1 MNRNMTQDMTK
12 DTILQNIAKR
22 LVRNGRTLVRIGAQP
37 SSLGGAL
44 AQRFCL
50 CANEITARARRDY
63 GSCPTRLR
71 LVVLMLLMMTV
82 GSVNVWGQEPTGVQ
96 TVTEGVPYRIRT
108 SMAEGV
114 QLSTSTQTARS
125 GNTDNSIKTVDYG
138 AKDQIFY
145 FESTSD
151 KYFLKDAS
159 GNYFFVVSGNAY
171 GTSRGAKVNTDKG
184 KFGIEAVSSTDY
196 VKLKCAGSGYLV
208 VGRGFVSGSGVNGD
222 GYKDRINDN
231 SKSIILWKIIPWD
244 PLQDFKVLID
254 AVAAYKDDNA
264 TLSSAYDTALA
275 LYESLNGTYGASEKA
290 DLIDNST
297 FITSVSGGISAL
309 TSARDNYLASL
320 SSPDAGNYYVK
331 NVRTG
336 NLLTHSNDASAM
348 LSSTIGESTLMTLE
362 YADNF
367 YYLKNGDKYMALKGT
382 RANTPGT
389 NYDMAGNVLSIEW
402 KSTKDDNCKLNLK
415 QFGNHRIGIQFNRY
429 QTTNYT
435 GGYLDFGPCTDFTK
449 LYPLRESGI
458 SNPYS
463 YWILIPETL
472 QPPIIT
478 ETDGVVEITSTDEDV
493 TIWYTIDS
501 EFNENNPTDGA
512 TEYTG
517 LLDFSSPY
525 TPRDIRAIAISN
537 HIPTLISD
545 VTLLQMP
552 RDPISISANDQ
563 TIDINSVSTLSY
575 TLSAGEGFVPYDKVY
590 ATSGNASIFTVD
602 SEPFTGGSITLHPVG
617 PGTATLTLIAKK
629 TDGTTDACTTTVSI
643 TVGGTVNEPI
653 ISSVLADGAATI
665 TISSNAEG
673 ATIYYTDDGITTPTS
688 GSTLYNAPF
697 PIPVAQ
703 LPKTIK
709 AIAIKGGVTSEVTTQ
724 VINAYTQSY
733 VALHQ
738 NGAGYLKVKTANVT
752 LDNDDTF
759 RDKDIYSSDGYSI
772 WVRTSDGYLQ
782 NGPYYLNVANGQTL
796 YLSVTPVTTWSFTD
810 VPGDTNGKQTVR
822 YENKYLCRDD
832 NTIKLSESATSGY
845 RVCPITLT
853 EKTDSWTGPTNSDVT
868 VQSPQLVTYLRQYFS
883 RKVSYNFVNDAGT
896 TVSGNEK
903 DNFVYALLEYNTST
917 DANKGSTWDI
927 ADGIIFNKQSSG
939 NVTVTASYNLLP
951 ADLIA
956 RATHSTPVQKDIKLT
971 IQPKSI
977 TLVAEM
983 KYLLFSIKAGDNDRY
998 PYDDGIAEDGD
1009 VKPDGKGGT
1018 GASSVLTDPDT
1029 PNLQISWKLAVDE
1042 EGFYTFQNASTNK
1055 YLYYDETPHASS
1067 DYGALKLGSSP
1078 SDNRYKF
1085 RLYKTS
1091 NTDYGTCYQ
1100 IIPYS
1105 RQFAVYK
1112 NDGVAT
1118 GFYASLNNNN
1128 YETQTPKV
1136 ISLYKADDNSQWCI
1150 YTYEAEYR
1158 IRSDF
1163 SISGPNTASETGN
1176 YEFTSE
1182 GWYGKY
1188 IKESPKT
1195 GKGQNGLVINGTY
1208 KDANNIDYLWTVTG
1222 LGNNITIAD
1231 GTNTDGTWKKTTR
1244 GNTNNR
1250 KLVVNVPSLPT
1261 SSTSGVIQLQ
1271 LFSATNDNQK
1281 WSGFKTM
1288 AFTILGNGTVEWID
1302 IASLA
1307 SITNSSG
1314 AYRLTADATD
1324 APGVTT
1330 FSGIL
1335 DGGGHTISGLTA
1347 PLFETL
1353 TNGTVRN
1360 VNLSGV
1366 SISSHSGPTG
1376 AIAGTANGGSRI
1388 YNVGILDG
1396 SVGSSDDVCGGL
1408 VGQLDGSARVINCF
1422 SYATIS
1428 GGTTVGGI
1436 VGENKYKTTA
1446 ADARTMVMNC
1456 MFYGNITGGT
1466 NKAPIYNGE
1475 IISNVGETGVGN
1487 YNYFLADA
1495 TFTDGIDTYNCA
1507 LMAEKRFLQ
1516 RFEFFRHLLNGHR
1529 ELAGWWATGTF
1540 SKTEM
1545 AKWVMEPSQLG
1556 TSTPYPILKAQG
1568 KYPSVVNIDAENATT
1583 QSERNKGGKLGE
1595 LTVNIQMGDGEVY
1608 NRPSG
1613 AAITTP
1619 QLTLNITDKD
1629 PDHFN
1634 FNYYKVQLPYYND
1647 VGTKN
1652 YTGNRVVTGWKIVS
1666 ITGGSAG
1673 SFTTDEDVTY
1683 NESGEI
1689 ATMPYNFADRNCT
1702 NKDLYGTNGS
1712 NRVFNQGAYWD
1723 VPEGVTAI
1731 TIEPYWA
1738 KCVYLADDNADV
1750 VYNTNMGTAYP
1761 VPNVGGGKIYNNGT
1775 SYSIAGENQVVYTTM
1790 SNAISSTN
1798 STGLFVGIE
1807 GDANNQTV
1815 YDYAVVLVGNYHN
1828 YNSIE
1833 SSNSKP
1839 YTVTSIDLDGDN
1851 EPDYSYILRF
1861 DARKGVHPV
1870 KYDFLNLIGL
1880 GMAQKSTGSTGSY
1893 NFGIMQP
1900 MNWFE
1905 VTNTALFRVTQL
1917 EYEHKDR
1924 AAKPLIL
1931 HGGVIEQWV
1940 SGQSGGN
1947 GQQTTYIHV
1956 GSNVWFKEFHLGCHQ
1971 DATLVTKHPP
1981 VSVTGGD
1988 YNEFYLT
1995 GLYSAAANCEDNAE
2009 CYINGGRFDKVA
2021 GTGIEGIG
2029 KANGAE
2035 NTGNIVWQIQNADIE
2050 EFYGGGI
2057 NAAKPMQ
2064 GNITTVITGSHV
2076 KRFCGGPKFGDMNTG
2091 KTVITTATNCTFGSF
2106 FGAGYGGNSYNRA
2119 APGNFTGSANYRW
2132 NDWIAGTVK
2141 GSINSGNYPNG
2152 VTYSGY
2158 KQDYISQ
2165 FGGVSTR
2172 FDYQFL
2178 PQSDNTNNV
2187 GRLFIDFVNFSLAT
2201 THNVTSTLTGC
2212 TITGN
2217 FYGGGSLGKVDGNV
2231 TSTLTNC
2238 TVRGSVFGGGYDAT
2252 RPTVQVM
2259 STAGFTTP
2267 PDYNTNTGVFIP
2279 AAEPYN
2285 SSEEYSWE
2293 HSETVNSTATAIN
2306 KDDHILYT
2314 TADLTT
2320 LGQVTGNVTL
2330 DITGNTLVEGQAVD
2344 YEGNPTS
2351 GDRGGVFGGGDA
2363 SAVLGNTTVTI
2374 NATALQEGAAYNA
2387 YRVYGGGN
2395 SAPVGG
2401 NSIVTL
2407 KGKTQVLD
2415 NVFGGG
2421 NEGEVGGNATVNI
2434 QQ

>member
-1 MNRNMTQDMTK
+1 MMM
-12 DTILQNIAKR
+12 
-22 LVRNGRTLVRIGAQP
+22 
-37 SSLGGAL
+37 
-44 AQRFCL
+44 
-50 CANEITARARRDY
+50 
-63 GSCPTRLR
+63 
-71 LVVLMLLMMTV
+71 VVLMMMMI
-82 GSVNVWGQEPTGVQ
+82 GENVWGQETTGVQ
-96 TVTEGVPYRIRT
+96 TVKEGVPYRIRT

-145 FESTSD
+145 FESTGD
-151 KYFLKDAS
+151 NYFLKDAS

-171 GTSRGAKVNTDKG
+171 GTSRGDKVDTDKG
-184 KFGIEAVSSTDY
+184 KFSIEAVSGTDY

-222 GYKDRINDN
+222 GYKDRTNDN

-254 AVAAYKDDNA
+254 AVAVYKDDNA

-275 LYESLNGTYGASEKA
+275 LYESLNDTYGASEKA
-290 DLIDNST
+290 DLINNST
-297 FITSVSGGISAL
+297 FITDVSGGISDL
-309 TSARDNYLASL
+309 TSARDTYLASL

-331 NVRTG
+331 NVHTG

-389 NYDMAGNVLSIEW
+389 NYDLAGNVLSIEW

-415 QFGNHRIGIQFNRY
+415 QFGNHRIGIQFNKY
-429 QTTNYT
+429 QTTYT
-435 GGYLDFGPCTDFTK
+435 GGYLDFGPCTDFSK

-478 ETDGVVEITSTDEDV
+478 ETDGVVKITSTDEDV

-552 RDPISISANDQ
+552 RDPVSISANDQ

-590 ATSGNASIFTVD
+590 ATSGNTSIFTVD

-643 TVGGTVNEPI
+643 TVSGTVNAPI

-665 TISSNAEG
+665 TISSDAEG
-673 ATIYYTDDGITTPTS
+673 ATIYYTDDGITTPTL

-697 PIPVAQ
+697 TIPVAQ

-709 AIAIKGGVTSEVTTQ
+709 AIAIKGGVTSEVTAQ
-724 VINAYTQSY
+724 VINAYIQSY

-738 NGAGYLKVKTANVT
+738 NGTGYLKVKTADVT
-752 LDNDDTF
+752 LDNDATF

-810 VPGDTNGKQTVR
+810 VPGDANGKQTVK
-822 YENKYLCRDD
+822 YENKYLCRDG
-832 NTIKLSESATSGY
+832 NTIKLSESATSSY
-845 RVCPITLT
+845 HVCPITLT

-883 RKVSYNFVNDAGT
+883 RKISYNFVNDAGT
-896 TVSGNEK
+896 PVSGNEK

-971 IQPKSI
+971 IQPSSFTPDGSKN
-977 TLVAEM
+977 
-983 KYLLFSIKAGDNDRY
+983 YLLFSIKAGDNDRY
-998 PYDDGIAEDGD
+998 PYDDGIAEGGE

-1105 RQFAVYK
+1105 RQFAVY
-1112 NDGVAT
+1112 NNNGVAT

-1128 YETQTPKV
+1128 YKSQAPKV

-1150 YTYEAEYR
+1150 YKYEAEYR

-1163 SISGPNTASETGN
+1163 SISGANTVSETGN
-1176 YEFTSE
+1176 HELTSE

-1208 KDANNIDYLWTVTG
+1208 KTDIEYRWTVTG

-1231 GTNTDGTWKKTTR
+1231 GTNTNGTWTKTAS
-1244 GNTNNR
+1244 GNQGR
-1250 KLVVNVPSLPT
+1250 KLVINVPSLPT
-1261 SSTSGVIQLQ
+1261 SSTSGVVQLQ
-1271 LFSATNDNQK
+1271 LYSATEDNQK
-1281 WSGFKTM
+1281 LSESKTI

-1396 SVGSSDDVCGGL
+1396 SVGSSDNVCGGL

-1422 SYATIS
+1422 SYAIIT

-1456 MFYGNITGGT
+1456 MFYGNITGGN
-1466 NKAPIYNGE
+1466 NKAPIYNGK
-1475 IISNVGETGVGN
+1475 IISNVGNTGVGN

-1495 TFTDGIDTYNCA
+1495 SFTDGIDTYNCA

-1516 RFEFFRHLLNGHR
+1516 RFEFYRHLLNGHR
-1529 ELAGWWATGTF
+1529 ELAGWWATGTY
-1540 SKTEM
+1540 SKDEM
-1545 AKWVMEPSQLG
+1545 AKWVMEPSQIG
-1556 TSTPYPILKAQG
+1556 SDTPYPILKTQG
-1568 KYPSVVNIDAENATT
+1568 KYPSVVNYTPSTT
-1583 QSERNKGGKLGE
+1583 AYDEANRNKGRKLTNEGDDGV
-1595 LTVNIQMGDGEVY
+1595 LHVTIQMGSGGAQY
-1608 NRPSG
+1608 SAPSG
-1613 AAITTP
+1613 AGLKSGETGKFDLI
-1619 QLTLNITDKD
+1619 ITDKD
-1629 PDHFN
+1629 FEHFN
-1634 FNYYKVQLPYYND
+1634 FNYGKVQLPYYND
-1647 VGTKN
+1647 YCDGN

-1666 ITGGSAG
+1666 ITKGTEG
-1673 SFTTDEDVTY
+1673 SFTTGDDATASVNAETGKVTL
-1683 NESGEI
+1683 
-1689 ATMPYNFADRNCT
+1689 TTPYNFADRKCK
-1702 NKDLYGTNGS
+1702 NKDLYSQSG
-1712 NRVFNQGAYWD
+1712 RVFNQGAYWD

-1738 KCVYLADDNADV
+1738 KCVYLADEYADV
-1750 VYNTNMGTAYP
+1750 VYNSNMSTAYN
-1761 VPNVGGGKIYNNGT
+1761 VPNVGGGKKYTNRN
-1775 SYSIAGENQVVYTTM
+1775 SYSIAGESQKVFTSKGDAIAT
-1790 SNAISSTN
+1790 SNS
-1798 STGLFVGIE
+1798 GLFQGAT
-1807 GDANNQTV
+1807 GSGSHTV
-1815 YDYAVVLVGNYHN
+1815 YDYAVVLVGNYHF
-1828 YNSIE
+1828 YGSLDADV
-1833 SSNSKP
+1833 SKP

-1870 KYDFLNLIGL
+1870 RVDFINIPGL
-1880 GMAQKSTGSTGSY
+1880 GMAQKSTDGTGSY

-1900 MNWFE
+1900 KDWFE
-1905 VTNTALFRVTQL
+1905 VTNTALFRVTQF
-1917 EYEHKDR
+1917 EYEQSDR

-1947 GQQTTYIHV
+1947 GQRTTYIHV

-1971 DATLVTKHPP
+1971 DSKLVTKHPP

-1995 GLYSAAANCEDNAE
+1995 GLYSAADNCDDNAE

-2029 KANGAE
+2029 NASTHAN
-2035 NTGNIVWQIQNADIE
+2035 GNIVWQIQNADIE

-2076 KRFCGGPKFGDMNTG
+2076 KRFCGGPKFGDMNQG

-2106 FGAGYGGNSYNRA
+2106 FGAGYGGNSYNRV
-2119 APGNFTGSANYRW
+2119 APGNFTGQSDYEW
-2132 NDWIAGTVK
+2132 NKWIAGTVRGNVSPAN
-2141 GSINSGNYPNG
+2141 GSAGNYPGGITYNG
-2152 VTYSGY
+2152 YQ
-2158 KQDYISQ
+2158 QDYISN

-2178 PQSDNTNNV
+2178 PQSDNLNNV

-2231 TSTLTNC
+2231 TSTLTDC

-2259 STAGFTTP
+2259 NTSDKPGSGSIDGFLTP
-2267 PDYNTNTGVFIP
+2267 PSYDTNTGTFSP

-2285 SSEEYSWE
+2285 NSIEYRWE
-2293 HSETVNSTATAIN
+2293 HRATVNSTDTAI
-2306 KDDHILYT
+2306 DYDEHILYT
-2314 TADLTT
+2314 EKDLTT
-2320 LGQVTGNVTL
+2320 LGQVTGNTTL
-2330 DITGNTLVEGQAVD
+2330 NILGNTLVEGQAVD
-2344 YEGNPTS
+2344 YEGNPVD

-2374 NATALQEGAAYNA
+2374 NATALQEEATYNV
-2387 YRVYGGGN
+2387 YNVYGGGN

-2401 NSIVTL
+2401 NSTVTL
-2407 KGKTQVLD
+2407 QGNTQVLN

-2421 NEGEVGGNATVNI
+2421 NEGIVEGSAEVNI
-2434 QQ
+2434 EE